1 LRVLVRA
8 LIALSALAA
17 ALAACGGGDET
28 APVSAPPPPPPPPPA
43 PLLSERS
50 FAELVAAEVVRGADA
65 EATPG
70 PRLIVTVSA
79 GLNSVRLALDEAY
92 ADYRADSARRD
103 EIVASAA
110 AEAAARLDEGFGDA
124 ALREVRADLMP
135 LLEPRFRLRKLHE
148 RPAERRFL
156 VNLVVVY
163 VVDRE
168 GLFILVTP
176 EDVARWGAS
185 MRELHRI
192 AIANLARET
201 EDLLC
206 EEELCGW
213 ASGDG
218 YDATR
223 MIVPKLRRDIVEE
236 IGPAVY
242 AVPQEN
248 VFVALPVKLADRIRS
263 KVLEQFTTSDQPL
276 SPDVFVERKGRLVVL
291 RAK

>member
-1 LRVLVRA
+1 MRVLLRA

-28 APVSAPPPPPPPPPA
+28 APVASPPAPSPA

-50 FAELVAAEVVRGADA
+50 FAELVAAEVVGGADA

-70 PRLIVTVSA
+70 PWLTVTVSA

-92 ADYRADSARRD
+92 ADYRAGSARRD

-124 ALREVRADLMP
+124 ALGEVRADLMP
-135 LLEPRFRLRKLHE
+135 LLEPRFRLRKLPE

-156 VNLVVVY
+156 ENLVVVY

-168 GLFILVTP
+168 GSFILVTP

-201 EDLLC
+201 EELLC

-218 YDATR
+218 YDVTR

-263 KVLEQFTTSDQPL
+263 KVLEQFTTSDRPV

-291 RAK
+291 RAR